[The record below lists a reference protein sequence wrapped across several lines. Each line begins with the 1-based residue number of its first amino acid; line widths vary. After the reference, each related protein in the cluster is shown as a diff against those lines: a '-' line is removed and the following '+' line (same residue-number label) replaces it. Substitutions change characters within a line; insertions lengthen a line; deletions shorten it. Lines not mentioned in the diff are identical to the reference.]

1 MRCHIFLRIGPN
13 VKIPSEINLPL
24 KTFLIIGDTRMAKM
38 RKYWKKYGIKIPSD
52 KLIKEKEA
60 ELMIKID
67 HQEPE
72 GMLFL
77 GRAQMQAPSFSK
89 IICQILW
96 PSQNI

>member
-1 MRCHIFLRIGPN
+1 M
-13 VKIPSEINLPL
+13 KIPSEINPPPL

-52 KLIKEKEA
+52 KLIKEKET

-72 GMLFL
+72 GILFSCIRVL
-77 GRAQMQAPSFSK
+77 
-89 IICQILW
+89 ILL
-96 PSQNI
+96 S

>member
-1 MRCHIFLRIGPN
+1 MRIEPN
-13 VKIPSEINLPL
+13 VNTPFEIKLPL
-24 KTFLIIGDTRMAKM
+24 QTFLIIGDTRMAKM
-38 RKYWKKYGIKIPSD
+38 RKFWKKYGIKIPSD